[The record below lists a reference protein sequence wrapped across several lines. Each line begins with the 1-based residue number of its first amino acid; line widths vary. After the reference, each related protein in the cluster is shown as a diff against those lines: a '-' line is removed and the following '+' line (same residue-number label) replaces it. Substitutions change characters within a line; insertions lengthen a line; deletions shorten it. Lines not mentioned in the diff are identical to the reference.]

1 MILPY
6 QKIFKQAY
14 VFIKTNRFLIGFGLL
29 LVLGGFFDYLYF
41 VLQEDLVNTIAFSF
55 GSIMQRNLILMT
67 LIIGSIIYLLIYYRA
82 QTAIILSTKG
92 ILDKQEVGF
101 KKGFSYAG
109 FFYLRVFGSVISIK
123 ILLFVLIAILAA
135 PVIYLE
141 ALGYEDRAVTTILV
155 SALIF
160 VPIYLLSHFII
171 NLAPIFVVNR
181 DLTIQEAIKAS
192 FDLSLSSWKTM
203 LVFSI
208 VEVILLFLMFLVSII
223 IVGLFL
229 LPVVLFSLIFYDM
242 GAFINSSIVWLLLPL
257 GLAVFFSLQAAI
269 VTFHSVC
276 WVLFFEQMVKPKKMT
291 EENEVVSI
299 VTEIAGS

>member
-109 FFYLRVFGSVISIK
+109 FFYLRV
-123 ILLFVLIAILAA
+123 LII
-135 PVIYLE
+135 E
-141 ALGYEDRAVTTILV
+141 
-155 SALIF
+155 
-160 VPIYLLSHFII
+160 
-171 NLAPIFVVNR
+171 
-181 DLTIQEAIKAS
+181 
-192 FDLSLSSWKTM
+192 
-203 LVFSI
+203 
-208 VEVILLFLMFLVSII
+208 
-223 IVGLFL
+223 
-229 LPVVLFSLIFYDM
+229 
-242 GAFINSSIVWLLLPL
+242 
-257 GLAVFFSLQAAI
+257 
-269 VTFHSVC
+269 
-276 WVLFFEQMVKPKKMT
+276 
-291 EENEVVSI
+291 
-299 VTEIAGS
+299 